1 MSKASN
7 KSGIKEVNTVCCQ
20 PKEEVPKRVNVSE
33 NPVEP
38 AYATVNKR
46 ENRSARKDTNS
57 NQGSVVVV
65 LDKDHKR

>member
-7 KSGIKEVNTVCCQ
+7 ESGTKEVNPICCQ
-20 PKEEVPKRVNVSE
+20 AKEEVPKRVNVSE

-38 AYATVNKR
+38 AYATVHKR
-46 ENRSARKDTNS
+46 ENRSARKDNNS
-57 NQGSVVVV
+57 NRGSVVVV

>member
-7 KSGIKEVNTVCCQ
+7 KSDIKEVKTVCCQ
-20 PKEEVPKRVNVSE
+20 PKEEAPKRVKVSE

-46 ENRSARKDTNS
+46 ENRSSRKDNNS
-57 NQGSVVVV
+57 NRGSVVVV

>member
-7 KSGIKEVNTVCCQ
+7 KSDIKEVNTVCCQ
-20 PKEEVPKRVNVSE
+20 TKEEVPKRVKVSE

-46 ENRSARKDTNS
+46 ENRSSRKDNNS
-57 NQGSVVVV
+57 NRGSVVVV